1 MLLESGVAPL
11 AFTRVGRGEP
21 LVLIHAL
28 GADRRM
34 WDPVLPLLAEQRD
47 VIAVDLPGFGDSPAI
62 SPARP
67 IDLAAAVAASVR
79 ALGIERPYVA
89 GNSLGGWVALEL
101 ALAGEARAVCAIA
114 PAGLWKEPLAPKRA
128 TARALARALSPF
140 LPVML
145 RSEGARRAV
154 LAANVGHPERLPYED
169 ALRLI
174 RTYAHSPGFLEVN
187 AAMRSS
193 RFSELAEIT
202 VPVVLAWP
210 ELDRIVARPR
220 SLPANVRSVV
230 LRGCGHMPTW
240 DDPPAV
246 AALLLGR

>member
-1 MLLESGVAPL
+1 MLLESVAPL
-11 AFTRVGRGEP
+11 AFTRVGRGDP

-34 WDPVLPLLAEQRD
+34 WDPVLPLLAAERD
-47 VIAVDLPGFGDSPAI
+47 VIAVDLPGFGGSPAI

-67 IDLAAAVAASVR
+67 IDLAASVAASVR
-79 ALGIERPYVA
+79 ALGVERPYVA

-101 ALAGEARAVCAIA
+101 ALAGEARSVCAIA
-114 PAGLWKEPLAPKRA
+114 PAGLWREPLAPKRA
-128 TARALARALSPF
+128 TARALARALSPV
-140 LPVML
+140 LPLML

-154 LAANVGHPERLPYED
+154 LAANVGHPERLPYAD
-169 ALRLI
+169 ALRLV
-174 RTYAHSPGFLEVN
+174 RTYARSPGFLAVN

-193 RFSELAEIT
+193 RFAELAEIT
-202 VPVVLAWP
+202 VPVLLAWP

-240 DDPPAV
+240 DDPAQV
-246 AALLLGR
+246 ASLLLGR